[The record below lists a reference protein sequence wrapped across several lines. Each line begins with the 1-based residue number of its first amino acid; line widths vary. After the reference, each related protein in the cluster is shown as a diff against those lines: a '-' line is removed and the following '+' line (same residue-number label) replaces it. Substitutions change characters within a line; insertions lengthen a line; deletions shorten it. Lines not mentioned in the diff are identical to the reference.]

1 MKFFLLLPLLYIISV
16 ANKIEEDDE
25 FCQYEEGCEE
35 ESKMLSTDDAEY
47 DELMNDDFADYD
59 ISSFMEMDED
69 LDEANLMATNAI
81 GVAYDAKNPELY
93 GFPSEFGFIETTIGD
108 ANYAA
113 TGGYTPNEPQ
123 DANLLA
129 TGATA
134 EYYNGEFLTPDDP
147 NLEATGAVELA
158 FDANEVPAHAN
169 LLATGAVEVVYNGG
183 FVSEDA
189 NQEATGGFFPHNLT
203 KKANYSATG
212 GFFPNIVTKN
222 QTKNQTKKW

>member
-1 MKFFLLLPLLYIISV
+1 
-16 ANKIEEDDE
+16 
-25 FCQYEEGCEE
+25 
-35 ESKMLSTDDAEY
+35 
-47 DELMNDDFADYD
+47 MNGGFADYD

-134 EYYNGEFLTPDDP
+134 AYYDGEFLTPDDP
-147 NLEATGAVELA
+147 NLAATGAVELA
-158 FDANEVPAHAN
+158 FNANETPAHAN
-169 LLATGAVEVVYNGG
+169 LLATGAVEIVYNGG
-183 FVSEDA
+183 FVSEDS
-189 NQEATGGFFPHNLT
+189 NVEATGGFFPQNST
-203 KKANYSATG
+203 KDDSLLATANHQATGGYFPQNSTKYDSLLATANHQATG
-212 GFFPNIVTKN
+212 GFFPK
-222 QTKNQTKKW
+222 

>member
-1 MKFFLLLPLLYIISV
+1 MS
-16 ANKIEEDDE
+16 
-25 FCQYEEGCEE
+25 
-35 ESKMLSTDDAEY
+35 
-47 DELMNDDFADYD
+47 DDFADYD
-59 ISSFMEMDED
+59 ISSFMEMDQD

-108 ANYAA
+108 AANYAA

-123 DANLLA
+123 D
-129 TGATA
+129 
-134 EYYNGEFLTPDDP
+134 
-147 NLEATGAVELA
+147 
-158 FDANEVPAHAN
+158 AN

-212 GFFPNIVTKN
+212 GFFPNIVSKN
-222 QTKNQTKKW
+222 Q